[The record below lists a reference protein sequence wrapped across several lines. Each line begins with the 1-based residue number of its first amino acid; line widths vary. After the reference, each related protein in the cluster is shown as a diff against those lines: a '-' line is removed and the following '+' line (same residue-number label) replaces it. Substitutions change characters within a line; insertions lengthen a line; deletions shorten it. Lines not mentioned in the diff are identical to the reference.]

1 MKDIIFKIWEGQ
13 WNQNRLGRQDVLFGA
28 SNRDI
33 EVKFYKELVTLLA
46 VEKGLVKNVPHDSR
60 DLIFVKET
68 VVTARAQI
76 CFYFKKTSGCMEV
89 SLGGC
94 KHEL

>member
-1 MKDIIFKIWEGQ
+1 M
-13 WNQNRLGRQDVLFGA
+13 FGA

-68 VVTARAQI
+68 VVTTRA
-76 CFYFKKTSGCMEV
+76 
-89 SLGGC
+89 
-94 KHEL
+94 

>member
-1 MKDIIFKIWEGQ
+1 M
-13 WNQNRLGRQDVLFGA
+13 FGP

-60 DLIFVKET
+60 DVIFVKEA
-68 VVTARAQI
+68 VVTAALDLDIRKEEYAQI
-76 CFYFKKTSGCMEV
+76 CSTERKKIQRESRRRCTCHLQIPSGCED
-89 SLGGC
+89 SL
-94 KHEL
+94 